1 MELNYIPWK
10 DVLVPDLELDE
21 LETRPLNKWGR
32 MRKKYLM
39 EDRYLK
45 FSKMVMEGTLAQHLL
60 EVEQEVEA
68 RMDLLLPQLEVA
80 AGISEELKATDM
92 MKWVGL
98 KNACKAQAE
107 EIIQAE
113 LIFV

>member
-1 MELNYIPWK
+1 MELNYIPWG
-10 DVLVPDLELDE
+10 DVLVPDLEAPALAS
-21 LETRPLNKWGR
+21 RPLNKWGR
-32 MRKKYLM
+32 MRRQYLEERRPIIYNNM
-39 EDRYLK
+39 
-45 FSKMVMEGTLAQHLL
+45 FIEGTLFEHLL

-68 RMDLLLPQLEVA
+68 RMDLLLPQLEAA